1 VHWLPWL
8 LFPSAAPLHSLVR
21 APQRKQK
28 QPTVNVKPAKHAPS
42 TKHVTEQPRHN
53 VKKQPSVKLQI
64 RVTKTKE
71 KTAAN
76 HAAKPSQDKQDKKEK
91 SGK

>member
-1 VHWLPWL
+1 
-8 LFPSAAPLHSLVR
+8 
-21 APQRKQK
+21 
-28 QPTVNVKPAKHAPS
+28 VKPAKHAPS

-71 KTAAN
+71 KQQQIMLPNLLKTN
-76 HAAKPSQDKQDKKEK
+76 KIKRKKAG
-91 SGK
+91 SNFNND